1 MFDLVADVEHAD
13 RKLRAGNA
21 YEISGRALRLIFLTA
36 DRSRPTGAAKVAG
49 AILGSP
55 QSLLARIYRRMR
67 RRRRS

>member
-36 DRSRPTGAAKVAG
+36 DRSRPTGAKVAG